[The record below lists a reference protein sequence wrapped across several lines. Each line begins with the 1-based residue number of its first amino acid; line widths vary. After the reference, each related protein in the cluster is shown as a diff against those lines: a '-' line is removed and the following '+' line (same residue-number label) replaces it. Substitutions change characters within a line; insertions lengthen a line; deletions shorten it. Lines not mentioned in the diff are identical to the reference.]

1 MKRVALKSVLLS
13 TIMVLLSCDE
23 PITVVT
29 NYVHSD
35 GSVTRHIEMRSSKN
49 KFKVSDLQVPFDNT
63 WTIKDT
69 LIVGLKKDTTWI
81 KTAEK
86 LFRNIDEINLSYKS
100 DSGANKGISRKAA
113 FVKKFRWFNT
123 IYRYSENIDK
133 TMRYGYPVSDFLNK
147 EELNYFYTPQTINDE
162 KLKGADSLKYK
173 AIADSVK
180 NKTDRW
186 SEKCVFSEWV
196 GEFCDLIE
204 ARGGSDNL
212 RDTFKLKE
220 GEFVELLKKNQ
231 NKLDSLWKE
240 GVILKEMIGEKNAK
254 EFRSEADS
262 AVNLMAKRV
271 FPDFKDYSVKIIM
284 PGKVIGTN
292 GFIDETDQLL
302 WPVKSDYFIAEP
314 YEMWAESGVVN
325 KWAWIVTGIFL
336 IFVITGLVIRIVSK
350 KGGR

>member
-1 MKRVALKSVLLS
+1 MKRIALKSVMLS
-13 TIMVLLSCDE
+13 AILVLFSCDE

-35 GSVTRHIEMRSSKN
+35 GSVTRRIEMRSSKN
-49 KFKVSDLQVPFDNT
+49 KFKISDLQVPFDNT

-86 LFRNIDEINLSYKS
+86 LFRNVDEINLSYKA

-123 IYRYSENIDK
+123 IYRYSENIEK

-147 EELNYFYTPQTINDE
+147 EELNYFYSPQTINDE

-196 GEFCDLIE
+196 GEFCDLIK
-204 ARGGSDNL
+204 ARGGSERL
-212 RDTFKLKE
+212 RDTLNLKE
-220 GEFVELLKKNQ
+220 SEFVELLKKNES
-231 NKLDSLWKE
+231 KLDSLWKE

-262 AVNLMAKRV
+262 AVNLMAKSV

-292 GFIDETDQLL
+292 GFIDETDHLL
-302 WPVKSDYFIAEP
+302 WPVKSDYFIAAP
-314 YEMWAESGVVN
+314 YEMWAESRIVN

-350 KGGR
+350 REG